1 MVAPIARAA
10 LAAAAL
16 ACFAAHSQTG
26 PTGGGSASGAAD
38 KQQTTDPS
46 KPPGA
51 GQATANKGAVPASGA
66 SAVMQTNPTTG
77 STPGATPGERSPQGN
92 KATTPKSESGQSGS
106 TSK

>member
-46 KPPGA
+46 